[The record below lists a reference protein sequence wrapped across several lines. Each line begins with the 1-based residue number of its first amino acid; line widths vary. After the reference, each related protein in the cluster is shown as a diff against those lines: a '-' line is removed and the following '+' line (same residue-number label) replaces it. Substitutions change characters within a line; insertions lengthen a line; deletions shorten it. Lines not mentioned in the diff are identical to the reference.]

1 MATGHLQWQP
11 KFITVIP
18 SKNNHNQFNALCDYL
33 ATRRNAILLAWRK
46 ASGTDPR
53 QTTAHSLTRGQF
65 NDHIPEVLDAFERK
79 LRSRPG
85 GAEDRAA
92 DTQKKQEEVKHG
104 LHRWQQGYLLQELMP
119 EWGHLHLCLFEEL
132 EAFATIHPE
141 FEREMLVE
149 ANRQIITL
157 INEAISESSAQ
168 FERMRQADAAGR
180 MGDLE
185 RALASINEI
194 ERNRATLIHQ
204 AVHDLHNDVAGVSMA
219 ANVLGRTSI
228 TEPDRV
234 ESATI
239 LSQGVQGLTAML
251 NELMELARLEAGQ
264 ERREITTFDASV
276 LVTELGNVN
285 RPVAQERGLFLR
297 VNGPLGLSVE
307 GDYGRVRRLLQ
318 NLLVNALKYTE
329 HGGVTLSWG
338 EEKTNWWLMVKDTG
352 SGMLAGPDAPMV
364 AGLKEA
370 TASARE
376 SDEKAAAT
384 KGETSHV
391 LTPPQNTLTT
401 RISSRQKP
409 GEGIG
414 LSIVKRLCELLDA
427 SLEMA
432 SSPETG
438 TTFRVVLPRHY

>member
-1 MATGHLQWQP
+1 
-11 KFITVIP
+11 
-18 SKNNHNQFNALCDYL
+18 
-33 ATRRNAILLAWRK
+33 
-46 ASGTDPR
+46 
-53 QTTAHSLTRGQF
+53 
-65 NDHIPEVLDAFERK
+65 
-79 LRSRPG
+79 
-85 GAEDRAA
+85 
-92 DTQKKQEEVKHG
+92 
-104 LHRWQQGYLLQELMP
+104 MP

-132 EAFATIHPE
+132 AAFATIHPE
-141 FEREMLVE
+141 FEGGMLAE
-149 ANRQIITL
+149 ANRQMIML

-168 FERMRQADAAGR
+168 FERMRQAEAAGR

-185 RALASINEI
+185 RALASISEI
-194 ERNRATLIHQ
+194 ERHRATLIHQ
-204 AVHDLHNDVAGVSMA
+204 AVHDLHNDVVGVSMA
-219 ANVLGRTSI
+219 ANLLGRTSI

-234 ESATI
+234 ETATI
-239 LSQGVQGLTAML
+239 LSQGVQGLAAML
-251 NELMELARLEAGQ
+251 DELMELARLEAGK
-264 ERREITTFDASV
+264 ERREITTFDATV

-297 VNGPLGLSVE
+297 VNGPPGLSVE

-318 NLLVNALKYTE
+318 NLLVNALKYTG

-338 EEKTNWWLMVKDTG
+338 EEKKNWWLMVKDTG
-352 SGMLAGPDAPMV
+352 SGMLAGPNAPMV

-384 KGETSHV
+384 KGEISHV
-391 LTPPQNTLTT
+391 LTPPPGTGTT
-401 RISSRQKP
+401 MFSSRQKP